1 MKIILNGI
9 EIKTEERK
17 TILEVAREKN
27 IFIPSLCDHPRL
39 APFTG
44 CRLCIVEIKGRK
56 EFPPSCGTYIEEGME
71 IKTDTPRIKKLRR
84 QILELI
90 LSEHPNACLVCNEK
104 ENCDEYKS
112 TIRKVGEITGCVLC
126 SNNGRCELQ
135 EVVEAL
141 KIDKVNYSSVYRN
154 LDIKKL
160 DPFFDRNYNLCI
172 LCGRCVRI
180 CQEVRGASALSFV
193 YRGTQAVVGTV
204 LDRPLLESGCQFCGA
219 CVDVCPTGALSER
232 VIKYETLPEE
242 TRRTI
247 CALCS
252 IGCELRVDLKKD
264 RILSSQPVADG
275 IANRGQACVKGRF
288 TIRDVVS
295 SSKRILKPLIKKRK
309 EFEEVNW
316 EEALEYVAERLKKYK
331 GKEVGMITSPQLSCE
346 EGYLFYK
353 FAKNVLKTKYV
364 SSATRY
370 SALALYREM
379 AEKKDLPLVLNFKID
394 NISEAETLFLIDEDL
409 TVSHPIIWLE
419 VLEAVR
425 RGAKL
430 VFASP
435 VKAPLNRFSSAFLR
449 FRPGAEFYL
458 LAFLSKFILEARK
471 GRDLSQI
478 KGGSSFRKF
487 LDRLDSSQA
496 FELTGLSD
504 EELKETSNLF
514 LERKPSVFLFGAGLT
529 QSSSGKENLTALWNL
544 ALQTE
549 ARIIPLGLEN
559 NLRGISVVEEYF
571 GLDSMGF
578 HHIHNGLSSGEIKFL
593 YLAGPGPHLK
603 KIKPEFMVMQDS
615 YVSENTKLADVVF
628 PSTTFAETEGVAVNV
643 EGRVQRWERI
653 IEPLEEAKPDWWIVS
668 QLAQKMGHKDF
679 SYKRPSDIMKE
690 IRRHIP
696 GLAKITYAALEKGR
710 EIFIQEKKKGE
721 KKFIVPRVTPE
732 LQQTRKKYPYLLL
745 FDYSLDYYRN
755 LALCEEIKG
764 LRIIR
769 DSRWIKISPEDA
781 KELDLKEGEDLTLD
795 SLQGKF
801 QGIVKIS
808 ARIPKGTM
816 KASFLWN
823 EDSDY
828 PRAPLL
834 SSSLQGS
841 QSLGPL
847 PVRIKRGK

>member
-1 MKIILNGI
+1 MKIFIDGKEI
-9 EIKTEERK
+9 ETEEKK
-17 TILEVAREKN
+17 TILEVAREN
-27 IFIPSLCDHPRL
+27 QIFIPALCHHPRL
-39 APFTG
+39 VPFTG
-44 CRLCIVEIKGRK
+44 CRLCIVEVEGRK
-56 EFPPSCGTYIEEGME
+56 DFPPSCGTYVEEGME
-71 IKTDTPRIKKLRR
+71 IRTKSPLVQKMRR

-90 LSEHPNACLVCNEK
+90 LSEHPNACLICSEK

-112 TIRKVGEITGCVLC
+112 TIRKVGEVTGCVLC
-126 SNNGRCELQ
+126 SNNRQCELQ
-135 EVVEAL
+135 DVVEDL
-141 KIDKVNYSSVYRN
+141 KIDKVNFPSLYREY
-154 LDIKKL
+154 DVKKD

-172 LCGRCVRI
+172 LCGRCVRV
-180 CQEVRGASALSFV
+180 CHDVRGASAISFV
-193 YRGTQAVVGTV
+193 YRGSKAVVGAV
-204 LDRPLLESGCQFCGA
+204 FDRPLLQSGCQFCGA
-219 CVDVCPTGALSER
+219 CLDVCPTGALTER
-232 VIKYETLPEE
+232 AVRYETLSDED
-242 TRRTI
+242 RKTI

-252 IGCELRVDLKKD
+252 IGCELRVDLKKG
-264 RILSSQPVADG
+264 RILSTKPVDDG
-275 IANRGQACVKGRF
+275 VVNRGQACVKGRF
-288 TIRDVVS
+288 TIRDVVLN
-295 SSKRILKPLIKKRK
+295 SKRILKPLLKKK
-309 EFEEVNW
+309 KKFEEVDW
-316 EEALEYVAERLKKYK
+316 EEALDYVAQRMKKYK
-331 GKEVGMITSPQLSCE
+331 GKEIGMITSPQLSCE
-346 EGYLFYK
+346 EGYLIYK
-353 FAKNVLKTKYV
+353 FAKNVLKTKNV
-364 SSATRY
+364 SSATHY
-370 SALALYREM
+370 SPLALYREM

-394 NISEAETLFLIDEDL
+394 NISEAETLFLINEDL

-435 VKAPLNRFSSAFLR
+435 VKAPLSRFSSAFLR

-478 KGGSSFRKF
+478 KGGSSFKKF
-487 LDRLDSSQA
+487 LDRLKLSRA

-504 EELKETSNLF
+504 EEMKETSNLF
-514 LERKPSVFLFGAGLT
+514 LERKPSVFLFGPGLT
-529 QSSSGKENLTALWNL
+529 QSSSGRENLTALWNL

-559 NLRGISVVEEYF
+559 NLRGIIAIEEYF
-571 GLDSMGF
+571 SLDSMGF
-578 HHIHNGLSSGEIKFL
+578 HHIHNGLSSGDIKCL

-696 GLAKITYAALEKGR
+696 GFAKITYAALEKGR

-732 LQQTRKKYPYLLL
+732 LQQISKKYSYLLL

-781 KELDLKEGEDLTLD
+781 EELDLKEGEDLTLD